1 MMSRYRTATAIAVS
15 VMAMAASGSGTAVA
29 DTKALAE
36 FYKGKTVTVHFG
48 GGVGGSYWLY
58 SQLAA
63 SHLGRFIPGNPN
75 LVIQAMPG
83 SGGIKGLNYSFNVAP
98 RDGSF
103 ITMAHAEVLQET
115 ILNPKSKFHA
125 GKYEWIGR
133 FTNIDSIG
141 VASKA
146 SGVTSLDVAM
156 KREVNVGAT
165 GMRSWTG
172 FAPMLFNRVAGTK
185 FRVVAGYKGAS
196 VMFQAL
202 DQREIDVAPVS
213 WVAASVGHA
222 GKLKSGEYI
231 PIFAI
236 ALKRMPQ
243 LPDVPT
249 ITEFGRDEGEKLFL
263 KVFAA
268 NGMIGRALA
277 APPGTNAER
286 VQALRD
292 AFDRMLADKQFRDYV
307 ASKRIPLNPMAGT
320 ELGKDV
326 ASVLAMEPA
335 QIEKT
340 RAVYNE
346 MLEEIKTKKPAAAKK

>member
-1 MMSRYRTATAIAVS
+1 MISRYSGAAAVAAVAALAAIAPN
-15 VMAMAASGSGTAVA
+15 AAA
-29 DTKALAE
+29 DEKSLAA

-83 SGGIKGLNYSFNVAP
+83 SGGIKGLNYSYNVAP

-125 GKYEWIGR
+125 GKYEWLGR
-133 FTNIDSIG
+133 FTSIDSIG

-156 KREVNVGAT
+156 KQEVNVGAT

-213 WVAASVGHA
+213 WVAVSVRHA
-222 GKLKSGEYI
+222 DKLKSGEYI

-236 ALKRMPQ
+236 SLNRMRE
-243 LPDVPT
+243 LPNVPT

-292 AFDRMLADKQFRDYV
+292 AFDKMMADGKFREYV
-307 ASKRIPLNPMAGT
+307 ASKNIPLKPMAGT
-320 ELGKDV
+320 ELGKSV
-326 ASVLAMEPA
+326 ASVLAMKPEQVA
-335 QIEKT
+335 KT

-346 MLEEIKTKKPAAAKK
+346 MLEAIKTKQPVKKGK